1 MDSDYEYRKYKPGD
15 EAGILALLQKTFT
28 KWSKRTV
35 DYWRWKYLDSPLDPR
50 VYVALNGGKIIG
62 AFCEIPISIKLGDE
76 IVGGVYGDDTATD
89 PDYRGRGI
97 YTNLNQFFID
107 DIIKDGVYFSTWATE
122 NPILIKTYSRK
133 GSLPFPFR
141 LCRMIKIKNLNE
153 YLKGSGR
160 DTLTNVLGYH
170 FLKGVNSLTSFP
182 TSLSK
187 TKHDYSIDGVNEFD
201 EAIDSFWNQVKKDYN
216 FILEKK
222 KDYLNWRYRGH
233 DRDQY
238 YIRVAAKGGTVLGF
252 SVLRYDAT
260 ESGSEGSIMDLL
272 ALRDRLDVSASL
284 IDDAL
289 SLFES
294 MGANSVYCQTIYDHP
309 YRSLYAKRGFVDV
322 TRASR
327 SRLYYNFH
335 DKPGF
340 DPEVFSDYSPKS
352 IYFNY
357 Y

>member
-1 MDSDYEYRKYKPGD
+1 MDNDFEYRKYKAGD
-15 EAGILALLQKTFT
+15 EDGILSLLKKTFP

-50 VYVALNGGKIIG
+50 VYVALDGSKVIG

-97 YTNLNQFFID
+97 YTKLNQLFID
-107 DIIKDGVYFSTWATE
+107 DIIKDGVYFSFWETQ
-122 NPILIKTYSRK
+122 NPILIKTHSRM
-133 GSLPFPFR
+133 GSSPFPFR
-141 LCRMIKIKNLNE
+141 LCRMIKINNLNQ
-153 YLKGSGR
+153 YLKHSGR
-160 DTLTNVLGYH
+160 DTLANVLGYRI
-170 FLKGVNSLTSFP
+170 LKGVNSLANFP
-182 TSLSK
+182 TGRRK
-187 TKHDYSIDGVNEFD
+187 TKQDYIIDGVDEFD
-201 EAIDSFWNQVKKDYN
+201 ETFDAFWYQVKESYS

-238 YIRVAAKGGTVLGF
+238 HIRVASKGDTVLGF
-252 SVLRYDAT
+252 SVLRYDT
-260 ESGSEGSIMDLL
+260 TGSGSEGSIMDLL
-272 ALRDRLDVSASL
+272 ALRDMPDVAVGL
-284 IDDAL
+284 IDDAS

-294 MGANSVYCQTIYDHP
+294 MGANSVYCQTIYGHP
-309 YRSLYAKRGFVDV
+309 YRSLYAERGFVDV

-340 DPEVFSDYSPKS
+340 NPRIFTEYSPKS

>member
-1 MDSDYEYRKYKPGD
+1 MDSNFEYRKYKPGD
-15 EAGILALLQKTFT
+15 EAGIVALLKKVFP

-35 DYWRWKYLDSPLDPR
+35 NYWRWKYLASPLDPR
-50 VYVALNGGKIIG
+50 VYVALDGGRIIG
-62 AFCEIPISIKLGDE
+62 AFCEIPLSIKLGDE

-89 PDYRGRGI
+89 PSYRGRGI
-97 YTNLNQFFID
+97 YTNLNKFFID
-107 DIIKDGVYFSTWATE
+107 DIIKDGVYFSYWETE
-122 NPILIKTYSRK
+122 NPILIKNYARM

-141 LCRMIKIKNLNE
+141 LCRMIKIRNLNE
-153 YLKGSGR
+153 YLKLSGR
-160 DTLTNVLGYH
+160 DTPANALGYRI
-170 FLKGVNSLTSFP
+170 LKGVNLLTNF
-182 TSLSK
+182 TTGGGK
-187 TKHDYSIDGVNEFD
+187 TKQDYLINGVNEFD
-201 EAIDSFWNQVKKDYN
+201 EAIDSFWDDVKEDYN

-238 YIRVAAKGGTVLGF
+238 HIRVAVKGGMVLGF
-252 SVLRYDAT
+252 SVLRYDAS
-260 ESGSEGSIMDLL
+260 ESGSEGSIMELI
-272 ALRDRLDVSASL
+272 ALRKSLDIVLSL

-294 MGANSVYCQTIYDHP
+294 MGANSVYCQTIYGHP
-309 YRSLYAKRGFVDV
+309 YRKLYAKRGFIDV
-322 TRASR
+322 TRAS
-327 SRLYYNFH
+327 SSQLYYNFH

-340 DPEVFSDYSPKS
+340 NPEIFSNYSSKS